1 MYRYGE
7 REQVNMLPS
16 TIDDYVS
23 SKDPVRVY
31 DTFVE
36 ALKLEELGIVE
47 HDVKVGNSEYNP
59 RSMIKLLIYG
69 YSYGVRSS
77 RKLEREVYHNLSF
90 IWLMGGLK
98 PDHKTISRFRK
109 NNKDAIKNILKQSVR
124 MCIDLELIEGN
135 TLFVDGS
142 KIRGNASISNSWTSK
157 KCDKQLKRIDR
168 RIEEI
173 LKEAEAVDES
183 EQDKESL
190 VEVSKELEDKKL
202 LKSKIQD
209 ILEKL
214 KEENVKS
221 INTIDSDCVKFK
233 SRQGSHAGYNGQ
245 IVVDEKNGLIV
256 NTDVVSQNNDL
267 SQFANQIGQANET
280 LGKDCQNACAD
291 AGYANT
297 NVLKEVDDKGVNV
310 VVPTQKQSRNKESG
324 SFDKERFKYD
334 KKNNCYVCP
343 EGNVLE
349 DSHYAEAKDHK
360 RYRFSDPSICGSCRH
375 FNVCTKSKSGR
386 VIIRL
391 LNEDVKEKLEKQYML
406 KQNQNIYKLRKQ
418 KVELPFGHFKRNL
431 GISSFLLRGRNGA
444 NAEMSLF
451 GACFNIARM
460 ITLVGTTQLIQK
472 LAY

>member
-7 REQVNMLPS
+7 RGQVNMLPS

-36 ALKLEELGIVE
+36 ALELEELGIVQY
-47 HDVKVGNSEYNP
+47 DIKAGNPEYDP

-109 NNKDAIKNILKQSVR
+109 NNMGAIKNILKQSVR

-142 KIRGNASISNSWTSK
+142 KIRGNASISSSWTSK
-157 KCDKQLKRIDR
+157 KCDKHLKRIDQ

-173 LKEAEAVDES
+173 LKEIEAVDES
-183 EQDKESL
+183 EQGKESL
-190 VEVSKELEDKKL
+190 VEVSKGLEDKQL

-214 KEENVKS
+214 KEQKVKS
-221 INTIDSDCVKFK
+221 INTTDPDCVKFK
-233 SRQGSHAGYNGQ
+233 SRQSSHAGYNGQ

-267 SQFANQIGQANET
+267 AQFANQIGQANET
-280 LGKDCQNACAD
+280 LGNDCQNACAD
-291 AGYANT
+291 SGYSST
-297 NVLKEVDDKGVNV
+297 DVLKEIDDKDITV
-310 VVPTQKQSRNKESG
+310 VVPTQKQSKNKESG
-324 SFDKERFKYD
+324 LFDKERFEYD
-334 KKNNCYVCP
+334 KKNNCYICP
-343 EGNVLE
+343 EGHVLE
-349 DSHYAEAKDHK
+349 DSHYSEAKGHS
-360 RYRFSDPSICGSCRH
+360 RYRFSDPSICGSCKH

-391 LNEDVKEKLEKQYML
+391 LNEHVKEKIEKQYIL
-406 KQNQNIYKLRKQ
+406 EQNQNIYKLRKQ

-431 GISSFLLRGRNGA
+431 GISSFLLRGQSGV

-451 GACFNIARM
+451 GTCFNIVRM